1 MRILKNHYF
10 LCKTCGCLLEV
21 RDPKECMLE
30 ERIVVRMVTTV
41 EKSSVLAEEIECNI
55 VKQVGIKSVDFVD
68 TNKGRHSS

>member
-1 MRILKNHYF
+1 
-10 LCKTCGCLLEV
+10 
-21 RDPKECMLE
+21 MLE

-68 TNKGRHSS
+68 TNKGSDKS